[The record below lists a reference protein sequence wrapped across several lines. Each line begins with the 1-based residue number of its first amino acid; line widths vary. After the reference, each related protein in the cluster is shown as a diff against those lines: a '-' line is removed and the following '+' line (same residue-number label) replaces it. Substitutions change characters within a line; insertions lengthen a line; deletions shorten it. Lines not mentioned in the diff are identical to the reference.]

1 MTRQVRVSAPLVAA
15 ARLRAALDR
24 RRGIE
29 PSPVIRKLAEAT
41 HITVNAEDHA
51 DLTDDVTVEVTHP
64 DEFPITH
71 EAARRSAERVKRAM
85 AERAAA
91 AEQAQHAAAKQA
103 AADTQTTDKTGEH

>member
-1 MTRQVRVSAPLVAA
+1 MKPDPSQEAAMTRQVRVSAPLVAA

-41 HITVNAEDHA
+41 HIAVNAEDHA
-51 DLTDDVTVEVTHP
+51 DLTDDVTVEVTH
-64 DEFPITH
+64 
-71 EAARRSAERVKRAM
+71 S
-85 AERAAA
+85 
-91 AEQAQHAAAKQA
+91 QAQHAAAKQA